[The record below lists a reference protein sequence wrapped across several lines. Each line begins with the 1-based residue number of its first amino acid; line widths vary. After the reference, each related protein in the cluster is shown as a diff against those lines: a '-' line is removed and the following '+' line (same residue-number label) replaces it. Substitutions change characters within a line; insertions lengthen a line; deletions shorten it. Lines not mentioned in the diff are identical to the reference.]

1 MVEIRWK
8 FTQVQNSFE
17 QTNEKDH
24 RQMKIADWLVMI
36 FLLTLPLLSF
46 EQDGRCSRKKGLVLK
61 DNKLIFLPAGDK
73 TIIGS

>member
-1 MVEIRWK
+1 
-8 FTQVQNSFE
+8 
-17 QTNEKDH
+17 
-24 RQMKIADWLVMI
+24 MKRPPTDENCR
-36 FLLTLPLLSF
+36 LTRNDFSVDPSPSSF